1 MSTTGFD
8 QRVVSGMRPTGRLT
22 IANYHGAL
30 KNWVALQPEYDCFFF
45 VADWHALTTGYQDTS
60 RVDRLAFEMVVDWIG
75 AGINPE
81 MSTVFIQSKVPEHA
95 ELHLLLSMTTPRS
108 WLERV
113 PSYKEQIQQL
123 NDRELDTYGFL
134 GYGNLMA
141 TDILIYRAGKVPVG
155 ADQIPHVELTREIA
169 RRFNYVYGKEDDF
182 EKHAKQALKKIPKRS
197 ASVYSEIRIAY
208 VQNGDSESLERGR
221 ALIEEQANLSV
232 LDRERLLGYLE
243 GGFRPIL
250 PEPEVL
256 LTKTPSVVGLDGRKM
271 HKSYGNAIQMRED
284 DAIVDDRIRRM
295 TTDPNRVRRKD
306 PGNPSKC
313 PVFELHQM
321 YSTEEVCNWAAHG
334 CRTAGIGCL
343 DCKKPLIDSVIA
355 EQREFRHR
363 AAPYAENPGLVK
375 RMLLE
380 GSERARVIARDT
392 LEDVRS
398 AIGISY
404 R

>member
-1 MSTTGFD
+1 MSTNSSD

-30 KNWVALQPEYDCFFF
+30 KNWVALQPEYDCYFF

-60 RVDRLAFEMVVDWIG
+60 RVDRLAIEMVVDWIG

-81 MSTVFIQSKVPEHA
+81 MSTIFIQSKVPEHA

-113 PSYKEQIQQL
+113 PSYKEQIQQI
-123 NDRELDTYGFL
+123 NDKDLDTYGFL

-141 TDILIYRAGKVPVG
+141 TDILIYKAGRVPVG

-169 RRFNYVYGKEDDF
+169 RRFNHVYGKEDDF
-182 EKHAKQALKKIPKRS
+182 EKHAKHALRKIPKRT
-197 ASVYSEIRIAY
+197 ATVYSEIRTAY
-208 VQNGDSESLERGR
+208 VQNGDGDSLERGR
-221 ALIEEQANLSV
+221 ALIDEQSNLSV
-232 LDRERLLGYLE
+232 LDHERLMGYLE

-256 LTKTPSVVGLDGRKM
+256 LTNTPSVTGLDGRKM

-284 DAIVDDRIRRM
+284 DNVVNDRVRRM
-295 TTDPNRVRRKD
+295 TTDPNRVRRSD
-306 PGNPSKC
+306 PGDPSKC
-313 PVFELHQM
+313 PAFELHKI
-321 YSTEEVCNWAAHG
+321 YSTQEVCDWAAEG

-343 DCKKPLIDSVIA
+343 DCKKPLIDSVIS
-355 EQREFRHR
+355 EQREFRDR

-375 RMLLE
+375 RILLE